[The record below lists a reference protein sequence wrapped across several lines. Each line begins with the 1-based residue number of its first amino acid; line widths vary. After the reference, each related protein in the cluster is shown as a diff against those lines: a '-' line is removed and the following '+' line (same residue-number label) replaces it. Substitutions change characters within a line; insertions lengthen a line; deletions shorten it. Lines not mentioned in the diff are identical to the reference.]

1 MLELGILSRESVSE
15 ENSLNWTIPWPG
27 MMGNW
32 SDWFTTLFV
41 FVCNHTWFVNRGAEL
56 IIIMLKN
63 TVLSYI
69 QYVNTS
75 RGNQTLCCILQD
87 TEKHTSQVFHF
98 LLGAFTNIPSPL
110 SSLEN

>member
-1 MLELGILSRESVSE
+1 MLELGILSRESDSE

-56 IIIMLKN
+56 IITKHCVIIHTVCEYIKWKSDLML
-63 TVLSYI
+63 Y
-69 QYVNTS
+69 TS
-75 RGNQTLCCILQD
+75 GHKQRKTYFSSVSN
-87 TEKHTSQVFHF
+87 F
-98 LLGAFTNIPSPL
+98 PSPL